1 MQKLD
6 RVPFLITLLD
16 AAKRFEALA
25 EDRRTP
31 LQAARIACSTVL
43 APKGGIGVGDDL
55 VQAIVFY
62 GNAKKIQGHFVECH
76 QSVGAAPRGACV
88 GLLRKTSRS
97 ASRLVANRRIHLRR
111 FFYIKNLM
119 SRRVWARQ
127 RPPSRPFPATGRWCA
142 FRRRIILFYQLGRCG
157 ASLS

>member
-16 AAKRFEALA
+16 AAKRFEALP
-25 EDRRTP
+25 EDSRTP

-62 GNAKKIQGHFVECH
+62 GNAKKYKDISWSIISLLARLHEERAWVSYEKH
-76 QSVGAAPRGACV
+76 HAKLAA
-88 GLLRKTSRS
+88 
-97 ASRLVANRRIHLRR
+97 
-111 FFYIKNLM
+111 
-119 SRRVWARQ
+119 
-127 RPPSRPFPATGRWCA
+127 
-142 FRRRIILFYQLGRCG
+142 
-157 ASLS
+157 